1 MSGQPNPHVRLIVC
15 YSVFKDPSDSLATS
29 EVRGVIE
36 ILRWVVNIL
45 FRRGEINSHL
55 ESAATR
61 LGDIADTVWPE
72 NWQ

>member
-45 FRRGEINSHL
+45 FRTGEINSYRDGTT
-55 ESAATR
+55 TR
-61 LGDIADTVWPE
+61 LDAMPNTV
-72 NWQ
+72 